1 MFRMHAGS
9 RAEPVLAAW
18 GIDTAGKP
26 VFVGLAP
33 DGAESTDAW
42 TDFLDDLKHRGLRD
56 PLLIIS
62 DGAAGLGRADEEVGC
77 RPVAWSAPDSR
88 VLVRRAGTGP
98 SCMSGSPTTSSCS
111 MTTNSTPYS
120 PKARRCPARGM
131 APSTGSGP
139 ASTTR

>member
-26 VFVGLAP
+26 VFLGLAP

-62 DGAAGLGRADEEVGC
+62 DGAAGLIDAAEAAF
-77 RPVAWSAPDSR
+77 PVARSAPDGR

-120 PKARRCPARGM
+120 PKARPCPAPGM
-131 APSTGSGP
+131 APSTGSGRV
-139 ASTTR
+139 STTR